1 MMNPEPFIEPIGLSI
16 GNRNIWDVQLTID
29 IRDCT
34 FIRTEACSD
43 RVITKKMLR
52 DR

>member
-1 MMNPEPFIEPIGLSI
+1 MMNPEQFIKPI
-16 GNRNIWDVQLTID
+16 GNRNIWDVRLTID

-34 FIRTEACSD
+34 FIRTEACSY